1 MTAAAT
7 SEFSAASGT
16 TEKPQHWLDQVTL
29 EGEEKTALIEEV
41 LKYVQ
46 GNYTDGPCNREDST
60 DEQTNALESA
70 ARKVENKVVI
80 WLMHQQLFGD
90 ENKNTLPEFLKSGIS
105 LDLRDEDTG
114 QTLLMTECSRP
125 RRENS
130 TVEETRASRVYYT
143 IVNLGVQTNPRLQ
156 DHNGETASTLAAQN
170 GRVEMLDALAPLGGN
185 GNGIRNATGESP
197 LRLLFDHFM
206 SADPQNLA
214 EKPNSDTLWEIIFGL
229 ITHHDFAGM
238 PKTGPESFEKI
249 SRTLQLLVSRSL
261 QGINQEYGVAY
272 LNSLIYFAHKNDQYQ
287 QSKIAQL
294 EAQLAAAEEKLGR
307 TEVPALL
314 LPPSPQS

>member
-7 SEFSAASGT
+7 SEFSAATGT
-16 TEKPQHWLDQVTL
+16 TEAPQHWLDQVTTL
-29 EGEEKTALIEEV
+29 GEVNKAALIEEV
-41 LKYVQ
+41 LERVHGDNIGNLYNWGDYPDVQ
-46 GNYTDGPCNREDST
+46 AKD
-60 DEQTNALESA
+60 LEAA
-70 ARKVENKVVI
+70 ARRVSNSEVIALMSEKLFDEGSTLSEN
-80 WLMHQQLFGD
+80 
-90 ENKNTLPEFLKSGIS
+90 FLGEIS

-294 EAQLAAAEEKLGR
+294 EAQLAAAAEEKLGR

-314 LPPSPQS
+314 RRQP

>member
-7 SEFSAASGT
+7 SEFSAATGT
-16 TEKPQHWLDQVTL
+16 TEAPQHWLDQVTTL
-29 EGEEKTALIEEV
+29 GEVNKAALIEEV
-41 LKYVQ
+41 LERVHGDNIGNLYNWGDYPDVQ
-46 GNYTDGPCNREDST
+46 AKD
-60 DEQTNALESA
+60 LEAA
-70 ARKVENKVVI
+70 ARRVSNSEVIALMSEKLFDEGSTLSEN
-80 WLMHQQLFGD
+80 
-90 ENKNTLPEFLKSGIS
+90 FLGEIS

-294 EAQLAAAEEKLGR
+294 EAQLAAAQEELGKKP
-307 TEVPALL
+307 ELAALL
-314 LPPSPQS
+314 RRQP